1 MSHMY
6 IMAYDDM
13 FQSDSFIFRFLR
25 AMYHATQ
32 LPFILVFFKKL
43 LHRTL

>member
-13 FQSDSFIFRFLR
+13 FRSNSTIFRSWR
-25 AMYHATQ
+25 AT
-32 LPFILVFFKKL
+32 
-43 LHRTL
+43 